1 MSRARTVR
9 IFLTGDVML
18 GRGIDQVLAH
28 PCKPHLYESYVKDAR
43 GYVQIAERRN
53 GKLPQH
59 NITSSSDYIWGDLL
73 DAFKTYSPDIK
84 LINLETSITTAEDP
98 WPHKGINYR
107 MNPRNVYVLHTLNT
121 KQATCEQKGNDNQ
134 NQQNIVMTGGD
145 LVCNLANNHVL
156 DWGRNGLT
164 ETLSTLRS
172 EHLLFC
178 GAGENASVAWEPAVV
193 DVGTKCRVFI
203 FGVGTSS
210 SGCPSEWNANKKQ
223 SGIAMVDPYNAKDVD
238 LVMHHIKHK
247 VEQYTKTY
255 PVEKDMKNII
265 ILTIHW
271 GGNWGYQISKHFIRF
286 AHALIDYKGDVAIDL
301 IHGHSS
307 HHVKGFEIYKDKLI
321 FYGAGDFLSDY
332 EGITGNADHNAFH
345 DDLSF
350 MYFVDLDVESGR
362 VEDVILRGSKVKQFQ
377 VNYAKHNELKW
388 LQRTIMEQCEPFDVK
403 LYESKDDQSMRL
415 TKEDVLNV

>member
-1 MSRARTVR
+1 M
-9 IFLTGDVML
+9 
-18 GRGIDQVLAH
+18 
-28 PCKPHLYESYVKDAR
+28 
-43 GYVQIAERRN
+43 AERKN
-53 GKLPQH
+53 GKLPPH
-59 NITSSSDYIWGDLL
+59 DITSSANYIWGDLM
-73 DAFKTYSPDIK
+73 DALNTYAPDIK
-84 LINLETSITTAEDP
+84 IINLETSVTTAEDP
-98 WPHKGINYR
+98 WPEKGINYR
-107 MNPRNVYVLHTLNT
+107 MNPQNVYVLKTLNT
-121 KQATCEQKGNDNQ
+121 KRN
-134 NQQNIVMTGGD
+134 

-156 DWGRNGLT
+156 DWGYDGLS
-164 ETLSTLRS
+164 ETVSTLRD
-172 EHLLFC
+172 EDILFC
-178 GAGENASVAWEPAVV
+178 GAGESASNAWEPAVV
-193 DVGTKCRVFI
+193 NVEAKCRVFI
-203 FGVGTSS
+203 FGVGTKS
-210 SGCPSEWNANKKQ
+210 SGCPTEWAATKRR

-238 LVMHHIKHK
+238 VVMQNIKRK
-247 VEQYTKTY
+247 VDEYTREN
-255 PVEKDMKNII
+255 PLEKDMKNII